1 LEKAAID
8 PNIPASE
15 TSSSSWTRPCR
26 IAMTTYPSLLPD
38 TDNDLTAVVVRERT
52 RLVRFIR
59 RRVPNQADAE
69 DILQDVLYEFVDAYR
84 LPASIEQVSAW
95 LFRVARNR
103 IIDRFRKKKEQS
115 LEETSTGALDGDA
128 GNDGE
133 YRLDFAL
140 PSTDAGPEAEYAR
153 SVLLTAMQR
162 ALGELPD
169 PQREVF
175 VAHELE
181 GRSFKAMAAQ
191 SGVAVNTLLSRKRAA
206 VLYLR
211 ARLQSI
217 YDELEF

>member
-1 LEKAAID
+1 
-8 PNIPASE
+8 
-15 TSSSSWTRPCR
+15 
-26 IAMTTYPSLLPD
+26 MTPYPSLLPD
-38 TDNDLTAVVVRERT
+38 TDDDLTAVVLRERS

-84 LPASIEQVSAW
+84 LPASIEQVSSW

-115 LEETSTGALDGDA
+115 LEETSQGARDGDA
-128 GNDGE
+128 GHDE

-140 PSTDAGPEAEYAR
+140 PSTAAGPEAEYAR
-153 SVLLTAMQR
+153 SVLLTALQQ

-169 PQREVF
+169 NQREAF

-181 GRSFKAMAAQ
+181 GRSFKAISAR
-191 SGVAVNTLLSRKRAA
+191 SGVAVNTLLSRKRSA
-206 VLYLR
+206 VLQLR
-211 ARLQSI
+211 SRLQSI